1 MLLSEIPN
9 ISNSNIE
16 KYDKLNLAYNEYI
29 DSIPN
34 LEYLLSE
41 LQDLYSINFILYMSK
56 FIEDISKPDLTH
68 QPVIQIIGKAA
79 SGKTTLGHILTKY
92 YPHIRFF
99 SIKGNS
105 FKDNGRELSGCIQ
118 ITRLDWRK

>member
-9 ISNSNIE
+9 ISNSNKE
-16 KYDKLNLAYNEYI
+16 KYSKLNLAYNEYI
-29 DSIPN
+29 NSIPN

-79 SGKTTLGHILTKY
+79 SGKTTLGQILTKY
-92 YPHIRFF
+92 YPHIRFY

>member
-9 ISNSNIE
+9 ISNSSKE

>member
-9 ISNSNIE
+9 ISNSNKE
-16 KYDKLNLAYNEYI
+16 KYNKLNLAYNEYI

>member
-9 ISNSNIE
+9 ISNSSKE

-29 DSIPN
+29 NSIPN

-68 QPVIQIIGKAA
+68 QPIIQIIGKAA
-79 SGKTTLGHILTKY
+79 SGKTTLG
-92 YPHIRFF
+92 
-99 SIKGNS
+99 
-105 FKDNGRELSGCIQ
+105 
-118 ITRLDWRK
+118 